1 MAKTLKEFLEEN
13 HLTLN
18 DNAKLLFEKLGLDYA
33 VLKELEE
40 KYGKSDKMS
49 KSKHNTVDPDK
60 MIEKYGADTVRLYT
74 LFAAPPQNNFDW
86 IESGVEGAHRF
97 IKRVWNLVISKSKE
111 LKDITYTKEDF
122 KNLNKE
128 DQKLRRKLHQTIKKV
143 NEDITKEYQFNTAI
157 ASIME
162 LVNEI
167 SSYKGNNK
175 KVLKEAIDNLILLLS
190 PFTPFLSDTLWKELG
205 NKGFTINQPFPE
217 YDEEALLEKTKEIPI
232 QINGKVRGKVV
243 VNADISE
250 EELLNIAKQDE
261 NIKIKRWL
269 EGKQIVK
276 TIFIKGKILNIV
288 VK

>member
-49 KSKHNTVDPDK
+49 KSKHNTVDPDE

-97 IKRVWNLVISKSKE
+97 IKRVWNLVISKSEE

-122 KNLNKE
+122 KNLNEE

-232 QINGKVRGKVV
+232 QINGKVRGKVIV
-243 VNADISE
+243 SADISE
-250 EELLNIAKQDE
+250 EELLNVAKQDE
-261 NIKIKRWL
+261 NIKRWL

>member
-33 VLKELEE
+33 ILKELEE

-49 KSKHNTVDPDK
+49 KSKHNTVDPDE
-60 MIEKYGADTVRLYT
+60 MMEKYGADTVRLYT

-86 IESGVEGAHRF
+86 IESGVEGAHKF
-97 IKRVWNLVISKSKE
+97 IKRVWNLVISKVEE

-122 KNLNKE
+122 KNLNEE

-143 NEDITKEYQFNTAI
+143 NDDITKEYQFNTAI

-175 KVLKEAIDNLILLLS
+175 KVLRESIDNLILLLS
-190 PFTPFLSDTLWKELG
+190 PFTPFLSDALWKEVG
-205 NKGFTINQPFPE
+205 NKDFTINQPFPE

-232 QINGKVRGKVV
+232 QINGKVRGKVIV
-243 VNADISE
+243 SADISE
-250 EELLNIAKQDE
+250 EELLNVVKQDE
-261 NIKIKRWL
+261 NIKRWL